1 MEPITDFPEEIY
13 LPEKS
18 YVTAPLFNGL
28 RGSATL
34 VDVRSPAEYARGHI
48 PGAVNIPIFNDK
60 EREKV
65 GTIFAKKGKQEAV
78 YEGLDLIGGSLSEKL
93 REALKRAENGKLLL
107 YCWRG
112 GMRSSSMAWLFS
124 LAGIKTV
131 LLEGGY
137 KAYRN
142 HILKELSAFQRVII
156 LGGYTGSGKT
166 EILKEIAKEYPV
178 VDLEGI
184 AHHRGSAF
192 GKMSEPQPSTEHFA
206 NLLYDKVAG
215 ISPETPLF
223 VEDESRS
230 IGSVFIPDEFH
241 KVMQLSSVIAI
252 NIPAEQ
258 RVNYLAGL
266 YGESGK
272 DYLTA
277 SVHKIEK
284 RLGGDRAK
292 KAIGFIE
299 TGDLRNAAAILL
311 DYYDSSYRYNLTRKP
326 VGKLSEIES
335 PVVDASKNA
344 SLVIAEAKRRS
355 LL

>member
-1 MEPITDFPEEIY
+1 MKPITDFPEEIY

-18 YVTAPLFNGL
+18 YVTAPVFLGL
-28 RGSATL
+28 RGSATII
-34 VDVRSPAEYARGHI
+34 DVRSPAEYSRGHI
-48 PGAVNIPIFNDK
+48 PGAVNLPIFDDK

-65 GTIFAKKGKQEAV
+65 GTTFAKKGKQEAV
-78 YEGLDLIGGSLSEKL
+78 YEGLDLIGDSMSDKL

-124 LAGIKTV
+124 LAGIKV
-131 LLEGGY
+131 VVLEGGY

-142 HILKELSAFQRVII
+142 HILKKLTTYNRVII
-156 LGGYTGSGKT
+156 LGGFTGSGKT
-166 EILKEIAKEYPV
+166 EILKEIAKEHAV

-206 NLLYDKVAG
+206 NLLYDEVANL
-215 ISPETPLF
+215 SPDIPLF

-241 KVMQLSSVIAI
+241 KVMQHSNVIAI
-252 NIPAEQ
+252 NIPPEP
-258 RVNYLAGL
+258 RVNYLADL
-266 YGESGK
+266 YGDSGK
-272 DYLTA
+272 EYLAA
-277 SVHKIEK
+277 SVVKIEK

-299 TGDLRNAAAILL
+299 AGDLRSAAAILL

-326 VGKLSEIES
+326 AGKLSEIDS
-335 PVVDASKNA
+335 PVVDAVKNA